1 MKRALITL
9 LFFLSLAIA
18 APAQELNCT
27 VNLNTDQ
34 LFAQQKTD
42 FSYFS
47 QLKGLITEFMNTRR
61 WTNDQFAPTEKI
73 NCTLS
78 INLLKSVTQGVFEGT
93 AQLIVTRPV
102 YGSNY
107 QTTTLSYVDKA
118 FNFSW
123 LPTSPVFYRENQFSD
138 DLTQTLAFYAYVA
151 LAVDYDSFGKQ
162 GGNPYVQRAY
172 QVMNLAQPPAS
183 SNVAWT
189 AQGDRRNRYWLIEN
203 LQSQQIIPF
212 REGFYTYH
220 RLGLDAFAQN
230 PIQARKYTMDLLTNM
245 RQITLQKPGAVILNT
260 FFDAKSKEL
269 LNIMAEGTRDER
281 KRAYDLLSFLD
292 PTNTESYRQLLQ

>member
-1 MKRALITL
+1 MKTVLSTFLML
-9 LFFLSLAIA
+9 LFLATA

-61 WTNDQFAPTEKI
+61 WTNDQFAPAEKI

-102 YGSNY
+102 YGSTY

-118 FNFSW
+118 FNFAW
-123 LPTSPVFYRENQFSD
+123 LPTSPVFYRENQFAD
-138 DLTQTLAFYAYVA
+138 DLTQMLAFYAYIA
-151 LAVDYDSFGKQ
+151 LAIDYDSFGKQ
-162 GGNPYVQRAY
+162 GGNPYIQRAY

-183 SNVAWT
+183 SNPAWT

-203 LQSQQIIPF
+203 LQSQQVIPF

-220 RLGLDAFAQN
+220 RLGLDAFAKN
-230 PIQARKYTMDLLTNM
+230 PIQARKYTMDLLTSM

-269 LNIMAEGTRDER
+269 LNVMAEGTRDER

-292 PTNTESYRQLLQ
+292 PTNTESYRQLLN